1 MNRGNEIGY
10 LVLTSVEK
18 WTIVVLNRQGRDLTA
33 SAEYLCQNIPSVTPR
48 GYKLSMRFSSEVIS
62 LSSHIQFGCL
72 SKLAE
77 NFRAAFTTNEKS
89 DVNRHL

>member
-1 MNRGNEIGY
+1 MNDCCLTQVGSGFDGICGIPLPKHPFSDPPGIQTFNAVFIGSHF
-10 LVLTSVEK
+10 T
-18 WTIVVLNRQGRDLTA
+18 
-33 SAEYLCQNIPSVTPR
+33 
-48 GYKLSMRFSSEVIS
+48 VIS
-62 LSSHIQFGCL
+62 LSFHIQFGCL